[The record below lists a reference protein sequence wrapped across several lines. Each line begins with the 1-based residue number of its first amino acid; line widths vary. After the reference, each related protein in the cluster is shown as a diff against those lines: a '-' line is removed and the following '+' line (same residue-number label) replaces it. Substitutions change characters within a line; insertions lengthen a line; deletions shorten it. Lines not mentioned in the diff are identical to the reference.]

1 MRHFTCGA
9 ALAAA
14 LFAAAVPGAVAQTY
28 PVKPIRMIVPFPPG
42 GATDLLARVV
52 GQGLGEGLGH
62 QVVIDNR
69 PGAGGT
75 IGSRLMLDAQPDGYT
90 ILMSS
95 VSTHAIGPHLYAKP
109 PYHPMTDFTAITEVS
124 FTPIVLMI
132 SATLPVNSLKEFIAL
147 AKARPGKLNY
157 GSSGVGTQF
166 HLSGE
171 LLKLLA
177 GIDMAHIPYKGTA
190 LVYPDLF
197 SGQVSVMFDTL
208 SVAIPFI
215 KAGRVKAL
223 GVSGAKRAPTLPDVP
238 TIAEAGVAGFDADLW
253 LGHLGSG
260 EAAARHYRQARV
272 RNRQASQAPRC
283 PGTARGA
290 GHGTGR
296 QHTCAIRRIRAARKR
311 AVVEGSEGGGRE
323 GGMSRRG
330 EKRQGRGGYYAS
342 RLTPHAS
349 HLTPIAYRFLIITTQ
364 WIRHR
369 PVSPHRS

>member
-1 MRHFTCGA
+1 MRSFKATLALIA
-9 ALAAA
+9 ALSAAMPT
-14 LFAAAVPGAVAQTY
+14 VVIAQTY
-28 PVKPIRMIVPFPPG
+28 PVKPVRMIVPFPPG

-52 GQGLGEGLGH
+52 GQRLGEGLGH

-95 VSTHAIGPHLYAKP
+95 VSTHAIGPHLYATP
-109 PYHPMTDFTAITEVS
+109 PYDPMKDFTAITEVS
-124 FTPIVLMI
+124 VTPTVLMA
-132 SATLPVNSLKEFIAL
+132 SNTLQVTTLKEFIAL

-171 LLKLLA
+171 LLKMLA

-197 SGQVSVMFDTL
+197 SGQVSMMFDTL

-223 GVSGAKRAPTLPDVP
+223 GVTGAKRAPALPEVP
-238 TIAEAGVAGFDADLW
+238 TIAEAGVTGFNSDLW
-253 LGHLGSG
+253 LGIWGPAKLPRDIAEKLSA
-260 EAAARHYRQARV
+260 EIAKLLKLPDV
-272 RNRQASQAPRC
+272 RERLSA
-283 PGTARGA
+283 
-290 GHGTGR
+290 
-296 QHTCAIRRIRAARKR
+296 
-311 AVVEGSEGGGRE
+311 
-323 GGMSRRG
+323 
-330 EKRQGRGGYYAS
+330 QG
-342 RLTPHAS
+342 
-349 HLTPIAYRFLIITTQ
+349 
-364 WIRHR
+364 
-369 PVSPHRS
+369 

>member
-1 MRHFTCGA
+1 MRYFIAGTALIA
-9 ALAAA
+9 ALLAPAI
-14 LFAAAVPGAVAQTY
+14 PGANAQSY
-28 PVKPIRMIVPFPPG
+28 PTKPVRMIVPFPPG

-52 GQGLGEGLGH
+52 GQKLGEGLGH

-95 VSTHAIGPHLYAKP
+95 VSTHAIGPHLYATP
-109 PYHPMTDFTAITEVS
+109 PYDPMTDFTAITEVS
-124 FTPIVLMI
+124 FTPTVLMV
-132 SATLPVNSLKEFIAL
+132 SATLPVNTLKEFIAL

-177 GIDMAHIPYKGTA
+177 GIDLVHIPYKGTA

-197 SGQVSVMFDTL
+197 SGQVSLMFDTL

-223 GVSGAKRAPTLPDVP
+223 GITGAKRTPTLPDVP
-238 TIAEAGVAGFDADLW
+238 TIAEAGVAGFNADLW
-253 LGHLGSG
+253 LGIWGPAKLPRDITDKLSSEIAKLLKSPDVRDRLAAQGMEPVGSTPAQFA
-260 EAAARHYRQARV
+260 EFV
-272 RNRQASQAPRC
+272 RRENAQWSKVVKS
-283 PGTARGA
+283 A
-290 GHGTGR
+290 GVK
-296 QHTCAIRRIRAARKR
+296 A
-311 AVVEGSEGGGRE
+311 E
-323 GGMSRRG
+323 
-330 EKRQGRGGYYAS
+330 
-342 RLTPHAS
+342 
-349 HLTPIAYRFLIITTQ
+349 
-364 WIRHR
+364 
-369 PVSPHRS
+369 